1 MVARFR
7 KRKDTTGSMR
17 FESHAAE
24 EEKAKHDN
32 SDGNDDNEDQ
42 GMFVNGAD
50 APPKAE
56 VVDRADG
63 RFEISYW
70 VPEAGAYRLEVMLRS
85 ESEGGDGSVGGEPT
99 HVTGSPAELLIFE
112 READKAP
119 EKETPATLLPPGAAS
134 ALKASLK
141 EKRASL
147 AAALQQREEEEKKL
161 RVMEKLRR
169 EEVTRRRAQQA
180 LRAAVRAGHT
190 RREEAQR
197 KASIK
202 RTGGG
207 FIVKYNDDSPGKPM
221 GSDGGYGRN

>member
-42 GMFVNGAD
+42 GMFVDGAD

-70 VPEAGAYRLEVMLRS
+70 VPEAGAYRLEVMLRR
-85 ESEGGDGSVGGEPT
+85 ESEGGDGSVGGEPM

-119 EKETPATLLPPGAAS
+119 EKEKPATLLPPGAAS
-134 ALKASLK
+134 AKASLK

-180 LRAAVRAGHT
+180 LRAAARAGHT